1 MVLSGN
7 DFFNGAICNKATN
20 RNFNLRE
27 FATKFYYTE
36 KKGNGYAIGTIEQR
50 WALGN
55 TSYLMPIVWANDNIW
70 VANISYS
77 GGNEIYEILL
87 VERWRFK
94 RILCCASK
102 FSISAIS

>member
-50 WALGN
+50 
-55 TSYLMPIVWANDNIW
+55 
-70 VANISYS
+70 
-77 GGNEIYEILL
+77 
-87 VERWRFK
+87 
-94 RILCCASK
+94 
-102 FSISAIS
+102 